1 MALGAIPTKD
11 FIPVSEYRALLKSGK
26 VKPHQPKKKGK
37 GDKAKAEM
45 EMVLKLMGVKYESEY
60 RFHPTRKWRF
70 DWAIPE
76 KRIGVE
82 FEGIMSDKSRH
93 TTVNGYTKDSE
104 KYNAASKLGWVVLR
118 YTVISYKK
126 MTKDLIELFDS
137 EK

>member
-1 MALGAIPTKD
+1 MKLAAVPDKD
-11 FIPVSEYRALLKSGK
+11 FIPVSEYREMLKKGK
-26 VKPHQPKKKGK
+26 AKPHQPKKKGN
-37 GDKAKAEM
+37 GDKAKAEI
-45 EMVLKLMGVKYESEY
+45 ELVLKLLGVKYESEY